1 MRMLTDQKPS
11 GRDGFHAKNYLVE
24 MDILRSIAICL
35 IVLVHLVLIL
45 GYSVDFLQAHAYYYT
60 VISAFTFFGLAL
72 FFFISGFV
80 INLNN
85 SSLQT
90 RADILKFYK
99 KRAKRIYPL
108 YWLAISLP
116 LVYRLFLANLLPTVY
131 SLIAASSLIIPTIS
145 ASSVFVNFLGL
156 QVLLG
161 STVEIPMG
169 ADTVAI
175 NWFVGVI
182 LIYYALYP
190 VIVVLSLNKVQRTI
204 IVALSLLLFFA
215 LYSIFL
221 SPMDFRFFLYYP
233 IFIAGIILS
242 RAGIFYKLHSKRYVI
257 GSAGVLTVSVL
268 LYFIVTDFNLTFSEP
283 VTAVASILFVDS
295 VMIALI
301 LLSLVITPHYS
312 KDLGERAVKLAS
324 FIAFSSYA
332 VFLFHDMFLVVFRN
346 LLNEV
351 FHLGFA
357 ATATLVILCGVP
369 LLFVTCYYLQRGVN
383 RLVDKSALL
392 LTIISPA
399 WKRFKSIFSSF

>member
-1 MRMLTDQKPS
+1 
-11 GRDGFHAKNYLVE
+11 
-24 MDILRSIAICL
+24 
-35 IVLVHLVLIL
+35 LVHLVLIL

-85 SSLQT
+85 SSMQT

-116 LVYRLFLANLLPTVY
+116 LVYRLFLANLLPTVH
-131 SLIAASSLIIPTIS
+131 SLIAASSLTIPTIS
-145 ASSVFVNFLGL
+145 ASSVFVNFLGF

-242 RAGIFYKLHSKRYVI
+242 RAGIFDKLHSKRYVI

-295 VMIALI
+295 VVIALI

>member
-1 MRMLTDQKPS
+1 
-11 GRDGFHAKNYLVE
+11 
-24 MDILRSIAICL
+24 
-35 IVLVHLVLIL
+35 
-45 GYSVDFLQAHAYYYT
+45 
-60 VISAFTFFGLAL
+60 
-72 FFFISGFV
+72 
-80 INLNN
+80 
-85 SSLQT
+85 
-90 RADILKFYK
+90 
-99 KRAKRIYPL
+99 
-108 YWLAISLP
+108 
-116 LVYRLFLANLLPTVY
+116 
-131 SLIAASSLIIPTIS
+131 
-145 ASSVFVNFLGL
+145 
-156 QVLLG
+156 
-161 STVEIPMG
+161 
-169 ADTVAI
+169 
-175 NWFVGVI
+175 
-182 LIYYALYP
+182 
-190 VIVVLSLNKVQRTI
+190 
-204 IVALSLLLFFA
+204 
-215 LYSIFL
+215 
-221 SPMDFRFFLYYP
+221 MDFRFFLYYP

-242 RAGIFYKLHSKRYVI
+242 RAGIFDKLHSKRYVI